1 MNPRLY
7 KGVKIHFCNRFIG
20 LDEEVREVESED
32 PSAIVFEDGMTDFKF
47 VDMIEYDVLGK
58 KKSKIIRED
67 DTIYFF
73 GEFISL
79 DELKS
84 SNTGNKWDT
93 AIFNIE
99 GSNGIGM
106 VTSPDGFHSVMPKDG
121 VMASTLSQIRKN
133 HL

>member
-20 LDEEVREVESED
+20 LDEEIREVESED
-32 PSAIVFEDGMTDFKF
+32 PSAVVFEDGMTDFKF

-67 DTIYFF
+67 DTIYFL

>member
-32 PSAIVFEDGMTDFKF
+32 PSAIAFEDGMTDFKF

-84 SNTGNKWDT
+84 SNTGNEWDT